1 MIKKHNATNCNSM
14 INFSKDKYKC
24 KNFKFSKQGLF
35 YYHQGKANCKRYL
48 ITTVFEYLFMG
59 ELFYTRNWNG
69 KIKLFK
75 TSLIY
80 ILNSKPNQVN
90 VLRGFQLI
98 IYVMRKMFKK
108 SRTGRPIHYI
118 HEN

>member
-1 MIKKHNATNCNSM
+1 MLLIV
-14 INFSKDKYKC
+14 IPWLILVDKYKC

-90 VLRGFQLI
+90 VLKGFQLV
-98 IYVMRKMFKK
+98 IYVMRKVFKK